1 MPKDRTT
8 ATITVVAVI
17 AIIIMVIAFVAVPP
31 ATSLVTP
38 APQPTSA
45 AAADGGAAGQAFLA
59 SNATAEGVQ
68 TTASGLQYKVE
79 VEGTGAKPTAS
90 DTVTVN
96 YEGTLVDGTIFD
108 SSYARNQPV
117 TFPLNQVI
125 AGWTEGLQLMS
136 VGSTY
141 MFYIPADLAYGAGG
155 RPPVIPPNSVLVF
168 KVELLDIPSQAVATE
183 EATEAVAATE
193 AAEPTAAP
201 TTAADATPEV
211 TAEATADS

>member
-141 MFYIPADLAYGAGG
+141 MFYIPSDLAYGAAG

-193 AAEPTAAP
+193 AVEPTAAP
-201 TTAADATPEV
+201 TAADATPEV